1 MRWSPS
7 ALLALVALVV
17 GGLVVADLRSPSTAT
32 DQPTPVAA
40 GPAVGGAWYCAA
52 GAVGEDNEL
61 QVLTAAPPGPD
72 APSDT
77 EIRALHGT
85 TTRVATQPVFPGSA
99 RLTALGSDEVQGD
112 AVGAAVRWWDEPTA
126 TSRVWGIDGGEGASG
141 IVSGPCASAPSPTWY
156 VPGLSTAGGGTARL
170 HLANPFATDAS
181 VSISFTTPTGPEQPI
196 LLENVSVSQ
205 SSVEVIELN
214 EFLPR
219 QADIGVVVE
228 SRSGRVVVE
237 GVQQLDAAIGG
248 VDAVALVRAAPRLAE
263 TWTIPWSLT
272 DPSADPGEFDG
283 GEPDEVD
290 EADEEEPD
298 GVDAGDE
305 PDEADTGEETAAP
318 PAGDD
323 TAQPAAAPADEP
335 TTQATDEDTATPT
348 PGPTDEDLTEEPVD
362 EPTEEDPPEAPT
374 DDATDPA
381 PALDDH
387 VVSTESPG
395 NGTAS
400 WIWVSNPGE
409 EPAAVTVAL
418 HTRSGVVVPD
428 IGDELLVEAGHIL
441 RVDLRGLL
449 PAGEAAAGATVRSEN
464 GVPVVAG
471 VSTLMQ
477 PEAGDPDATG
487 YTSQLGW
494 AAPDA
499 SWVVAGERMA
509 GRTQVLH
516 LTNPGAETAV
526 VDVAL
531 WNGAAL
537 RRPSGLQGLEVG
549 AGALVELDVT
559 DELEGAEQSVAFITA
574 SEGSIV
580 AGRHSVG
587 SEVADWV
594 AHTGVPASLWSGGD
608 VVPPVDH
615 DPRLLEGLGT
625 SGGLQPRDPDEVGE
639 PTPIP
644 TTPTPTDLTPTDPG
658 PTAPGPTATS
668 PTATRE

>member
-7 ALLALVALVV
+7 LLLAIVVLVV

-32 DQPTPVAA
+32 DQPEPVAA
-40 GPAVGGAWYCAA
+40 GPAAGGAWYCAA
-52 GAVGEDNEL
+52 GAVGDDDEL
-61 QVLTAAPPGPD
+61 HVLTAAPPGPD
-72 APSDT
+72 SPSDT
-77 EIRALHGT
+77 EIRALDGT

-99 RLTALGSDEVQGD
+99 RLTDLGTDEVQGD
-112 AVGAAVRWWDEPTA
+112 AVGSAVRWWDHPTA
-126 TSRVWGIDGGEGASG
+126 TSRVWEIDGGEAASG
-141 IVSGPCASAPSPTWY
+141 LVSGPCASAPSPTWY

-170 HLANPFATDAS
+170 YLVNPFASDAS

-196 LLENVSVSQ
+196 LLENVSVPEA
-205 SSVEVIELN
+205 SVEVIELN
-214 EFLPR
+214 EFIPR

-228 SRSGRVVVE
+228 TRSGRVVVE

-272 DPSADPGEFDG
+272 DPASDVGEFEEDVLDPGG
-283 GEPDEVD
+283 DEVD
-290 EADEEEPD
+290 DGDPVEEDVTEDDVTGDGTVDEE
-298 GVDAGDE
+298 V
-305 PDEADTGEETAAP
+305 
-318 PAGDD
+318 
-323 TAQPAAAPADEP
+323 
-335 TTQATDEDTATPT
+335 
-348 PGPTDEDLTEEPVD
+348 
-362 EPTEEDPPEAPT
+362 APT
-374 DDATDPA
+374 DDPTDGSTDEPTDEPTDEITDPV
-381 PALDDH
+381 PGLDDDQ

-395 NGTAS
+395 DGTAS
-400 WIWVSNPGE
+400 WIWVSNPGD

-418 HTRSGVVVPD
+418 HSRSGAVVPD

-449 PAGEAAAGATVRSEN
+449 PAGESAAGATVRSEN

-471 VSTLMQ
+471 VSTLLQ
-477 PEAGDPDATG
+477 PESGDPDATG

-494 AAPDA
+494 PSPDP
-499 SWVVAGERMA
+499 SWVVPGERMA

-516 LTNPGAETAV
+516 LVNPGADVAV

-531 WNGAAL
+531 WDGAAL
-537 RRPSGLQGLEVG
+537 RRPSALQGVEVD
-549 AGALVELDVT
+549 AGALLELDVT
-559 DELEGAEQSVAFITA
+559 DDLDGADQSVAFVTA

-615 DPRLLEGLGT
+615 DPQMLEQLGT
-625 SGGLQPRDPDEVGE
+625 SGGLQPRDPDVVEE
-639 PTPIP
+639 PTPTLTEPSP
-644 TTPTPTDLTPTDPG
+644 TEP
-658 PTAPGPTATS
+658 TS
-668 PTATRE
+668 PPTSE